1 MRVAR
6 IVRDH
11 AQRRPAAVQLAEE
24 LHDRFAVDGI
34 EISGWLVR
42 KQDRRRADERARYR
56 DTLLLAAGELPW
68 IVTQPVRHADALE
81 CFVSPASKLVARAP
95 ATLRAAQA
103 QWQLH
108 VLVHGEITDQVE
120 RLEDEA
126 DFAIADACP
135 LGGADVLHGRP
146 VEPVLA
152 RGRTVEEPED
162 RQQRRFAAAGR
173 PADRDV
179 FASPDRQM
187 DP

>member
-56 DTLLLAAGELPW
+56 DALLLAAGELRW
-68 IVTQPVRHADALE
+68 VVAQPVRHADALE
-81 CFVSPASKLVARAP
+81 RIVSPAPTLLARGP
-95 ATLRAAQA
+95 AALRAAQA
-103 QWQLH
+103 QRQLH
-108 VLVHGEITDQVE
+108 VLVHGEITDQIE

-126 DFAIADACP
+126 DLAIADARP
-135 LGGADVLHGRP
+135 PGGADVPHGRA

-152 RGRTVEEPED
+152 RARAVEEAED
-162 RQQRRFAAAGR
+162 RQQRRLAAARR
-173 PADRDV
+173 PADPHV
-179 FASPDRQM
+179 FAPPDPQM
-187 DP
+187 